1 MCKGRWPQEKERVE
15 TRQISAGVLEN
26 YSRKETEKDKTHS
39 VALLDHI
46 KLEAMEINIKINIC
60 VTPAANQ
67 AMLLGTSDSF
77 SYYCCPSV
85 LSWQRLRLAA
95 QTIQGTSCGLN
106 VCSARHYHA
115 CIRLVLS
122 QF

>member
-1 MCKGRWPQEKERVE
+1 M
-15 TRQISAGVLEN
+15 
-26 YSRKETEKDKTHS
+26 
-39 VALLDHI
+39 ALLDHI
-46 KLEAMEINIKINIC
+46 KLEAMELNIKINIC

-67 AMLLGTSDSF
+67 AMLLSTSNSF
-77 SYYCCPSV
+77 SYYCCPNV

-95 QTIQGTSCGLN
+95 QTIQGTFCGLN